1 MKLLRILGFV
11 FISLTSMSQGYE
23 LQFHVRGI
31 TDTVAYLGYH
41 FGNQKYVQDTSEI
54 RDNKAVFMGPKLLLP
69 GIYFFYSANTFFEF
83 VIDDQK
89 FAINTSAPDFIKT
102 AEVKGSE
109 INKDFMDLQ
118 RYNLVKQNEAKEL
131 QNRITTSEG
140 EVKENLESELK
151 NLNESAVGF
160 QNIIIDKH
168 KDDFLGKF
176 LTALQKPKVPDSI
189 GFEGNDREFA
199 RFAHYKTHY
208 FDNFDLANESL
219 LRSPVYHSVI
229 TEYLDKITMQHP
241 DSLISSADV
250 ILSQAMKTE
259 ATFRYCLVTLS
270 NKFESSN
277 IMGFDKVF
285 VHIIEEYYLT
295 GKASWADD
303 DLLDR
308 LKNRVNQIKPG
319 LIGNQ
324 APSLSL
330 VDTEMNPLDLEH
342 IQAKFIVLYF
352 YDHDCGHCK
361 KKTPLLLSQYSSLK
375 EIDVEVIAVDI
386 STDFEKWKGYV
397 SSNNLTF
404 LNGADPYVRSNFR
417 YEYDIRTTP
426 TVYILDEN
434 KTIVGKK
441 IDVEKIPDFINYLSR
456 NN

>member
-1 MKLLRILGFV
+1 
-11 FISLTSMSQGYE
+11 
-23 LQFHVRGI
+23 
-31 TDTVAYLGYH
+31 
-41 FGNQKYVQDTSEI
+41 
-54 RDNKAVFMGPKLLLP
+54 
-69 GIYFFYSANTFFEF
+69 
-83 VIDDQK
+83 
-89 FAINTSAPDFIKT
+89 
-102 AEVKGSE
+102 
-109 INKDFMDLQ
+109 
-118 RYNLVKQNEAKEL
+118 
-131 QNRITTSEG
+131 
-140 EVKENLESELK
+140 
-151 NLNESAVGF
+151 
-160 QNIIIDKH
+160 
-168 KDDFLGKF
+168 
-176 LTALQKPKVPDSI
+176 
-189 GFEGNDREFA
+189 
-199 RFAHYKTHY
+199 
-208 FDNFDLANESL
+208 
-219 LRSPVYHSVI
+219 
-229 TEYLDKITMQHP
+229 
-241 DSLISSADV
+241 
-250 ILSQAMKTE
+250 
-259 ATFRYCLVTLS
+259 
-270 NKFESSN
+270 
-277 IMGFDKVF
+277 MGFDKVF

>member
-1 MKLLRILGFV
+1 MKLLKILAFV
-11 FISLTSMSQGYE
+11 LLPMTSVSQGYE
-23 LQFHVRGI
+23 LKFQIQGI

-41 FGNQKYVQDTSEI
+41 FGNQKYLQDTSEI
-54 RDNKAVFMGPKLLLP
+54 HNNIIVFKDTADLLP

-83 VIDDQK
+83 VVDDQK
-89 FAINTSAPDFIKT
+89 FTINTSAPEFIKN
-102 AEVKGSE
+102 AEVSGSG

-118 RYNLVKQNEAKEL
+118 RYNLLKQNEAKEL
-131 QNRITTSEG
+131 QNRINTAEG
-140 EVKENLESELK
+140 ELKAELEEELK
-151 NLNESAVGF
+151 NLNEIASVF
-160 QNIIIDKH
+160 QNEMIERH

-176 LTALQKPKVPDSI
+176 LTALKKPIVPDSI
-189 GFEGNDREFA
+189 GQEISNREFV
-199 RFAHYKTHY
+199 RFTYYKTHY
-208 FDNFDLANESL
+208 FDNFDLASESL

-229 TEYLDKITMQHP
+229 TDYLDKITMQHP
-241 DSLISSADV
+241 DSLIKSANV
-250 ILSQAMKTE
+250 ILGKAMKND

-285 VHIIEEYYLT
+285 VHIVEEYYLN
-295 GKASWADD
+295 GKASWADK

-319 LIGNQ
+319 LIGNP

-361 KKTPLLLSQYSSLK
+361 KKTPILLSQYSSLK
-375 EIDVEVIAVDI
+375 DKDVEIIAVDI
-386 STDFEKWKGYV
+386 STDIEKWKGYV

-441 IDVEKIPDFINYLSR
+441 IDIEKIPDFIDFLSR